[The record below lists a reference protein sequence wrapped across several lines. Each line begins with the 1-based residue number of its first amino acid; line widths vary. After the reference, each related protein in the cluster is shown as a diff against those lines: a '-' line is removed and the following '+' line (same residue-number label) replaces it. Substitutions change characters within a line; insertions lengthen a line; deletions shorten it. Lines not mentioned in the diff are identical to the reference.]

1 MTRSDDEDLDSAEF
15 TADLGEWDEVQ
26 EFDEPDAVDEP
37 DPVAPVGASNELLVR
52 PPPSKMSRRDRR
64 AWMEIEAGRIARV
77 RDRQREE
84 GLGFSDGFAHRP
96 PRALGRSGRRGF
108 RSADRV
114 NRAQW
119 WERRRARDADTRAI
133 GVLILTLLLVG
144 YIAFRLIWGGN
155 DAPAQGSTLAGSLA
169 ASVPAAAVSPS
180 TGNAA
185 VSSGELSQTSPSP
198 APTSP
203 PATSAIAPAP
213 ATSPAIAGNAGP
225 ASSVFGNGGNTSRSP
240 APVTASS
247 LLPAGVATVIAAP
260 ANTTGVPAPSGPVP
274 AADRKTASS
283 TGLAWFQRTCGSSWQ
298 QPFGAALTAN
308 RAAMTRQGWAY
319 ADPARDAH
327 GRQWWTGVVKARQ
340 TRRCSHLSVEK
351 FAGPA
356 PSGPATVVMV
366 FQADRIVTSEQP
378 GAAATVEKVNEP
390 RTMTRG
396 ADALW
401 SVGPVRMA
409 G

>member
-26 EFDEPDAVDEP
+26 EFDEPGAVDEP

-52 PPPSKMSRRDRR
+52 PPPSRMSRRDRR

-96 PRALGRSGRRGF
+96 PRALGRSGRRAF
-108 RSADRV
+108 RAADRV

-144 YIAFRLIWGGN
+144 YIAFRLIWGGD
-155 DAPAQGSTLAGSLA
+155 DAPAPSGAPAGSLA
-169 ASVPAAAVSPS
+169 ASAPAAAVFPS
-180 TGNAA
+180 TGDAGA
-185 VSSGELSQTSPSP
+185 SSVELSQPSPSP
-198 APTSP
+198 V
-203 PATSAIAPAP
+203 PATISTSATSPAP
-213 ATSPAIAGNAGP
+213 ATSPATAGNAGP
-225 ASSVFGNGGNTSRSP
+225 ASSVFGNGGNTSLEP
-240 APVTASS
+240 APVTGSS
-247 LLPAGVATVIAAP
+247 ALPAGVATVIAAP
-260 ANTTGVPAPSGPVP
+260 AGATGVAAPSGPVL
-274 AADRKTASS
+274 AADRRTAPS
-283 TGLAWFQRTCGSSWQ
+283 TGLAWFRRTCGSSWR
-298 QPFGAALTAN
+298 QPFGASLTAN

-319 ADPARDAH
+319 ADPARDAQ
-327 GRQWWTGVVKARQ
+327 GRQWWAGVVKARQ
-340 TRRCSHLSVEK
+340 IRLCSHLSVEK

-356 PSGPATVVMV
+356 PSGPATAVMV
-366 FQADRIVTSEQP
+366 FQADRIVTSDRP
-378 GAAATVEKVNEP
+378 GAAAATVEKVNEL

-396 ADALW
+396 ADGLW
-401 SVGPVRMA
+401 FVGPVKMA

>member
-1 MTRSDDEDLDSAEF
+1 MTRPDSEGMDSGEFTGDLDE
-15 TADLGEWDEVQ
+15 GQEPDELD
-26 EFDEPDAVDEP
+26 EFDRLDEVDEP
-37 DPVAPVGASNELLVR
+37 EPVAFNNELLVR
-52 PPPSKMSRRDRR
+52 PPPARMSRRDRR
-64 AWMEIEAGRIARV
+64 AWMEIEAGRIARL

-96 PRALGRSGRRGF
+96 PRALGRSGRRAF
-108 RSADRV
+108 RAADRM

-119 WERRRARDADTRAI
+119 WERRRTRDADTRAV

-155 DAPAQGSTLAGSLA
+155 DIPAPGSAPVAPAGGA
-169 ASVPAAAVSPS
+169 AAAVPAPAVDTMSSP
-180 TGNAA
+180 AA
-185 VSSGELSQTSPSP
+185 VSSASPSP
-198 APTSP
+198 SSSPP
-203 PATSAIAPAP
+203 PATSQA
-213 ATSPAIAGNAGP
+213 ATAAGNTGATT
-225 ASSVFGNGGNTSRSP
+225 SVFGNGGNTSIGP

-247 LLPAGVATVIAAP
+247 ALPAGVATVAAAP
-260 ANTTGVPAPSGPVP
+260 ADATGVPAPSGPVP
-274 AADRKTASS
+274 ATDRKTAGSA
-283 TGLAWFQRTCGSSWQ
+283 GLSWLRRTCGSSWQ

-308 RAAMTRQGWAY
+308 QAAMTRQGWAY
-319 ADPARDAH
+319 ADPARDVR
-327 GRQWWTGVVKARQ
+327 GRQWWAGVVKARQ

-356 PSGPATVVMV
+356 PSGPTTAVMV
-366 FQADRIVTSEQP
+366 FQADRIVTSDRP
-378 GAAATVEKVNEP
+378 GAATTVERVNEL

-401 SVGPVRMA
+401 SVGPVKMA

>member
-1 MTRSDDEDLDSAEF
+1 MIRPENEGLHSGEFASALDEADDLD
-15 TADLGEWDEVQ
+15 DVQ
-26 EFDEPDAVDEP
+26 EPDELVGP
-37 DPVAPVGASNELLVR
+37 DPRAPVGAGNELLVR
-52 PPPSKMSRRDRR
+52 PPPARMSRRDRR
-64 AWMEIEAGRIARV
+64 AWMEIEADRIARV
-77 RDRQREE
+77 RDRQREQ

-96 PRALGRSGRRGF
+96 PRALGRSGRRAF
-108 RSADRV
+108 RAADRI

-144 YIAFRLIWGGN
+144 YIAVRLIWGGN
-155 DAPAQGSTLAGSLA
+155 DTPAPDSAPAAPASPTGA
-169 ASVPAAAVSPS
+169 AAAAVPAPAVDTMSSP
-180 TGNAA
+180 AA
-185 VSSGELSQTSPSP
+185 VSSASPSP
-198 APTSP
+198 ASSP
-203 PATSAIAPAP
+203 PLATSQA
-213 ATSPAIAGNAGP
+213 ATAVGNTGATT
-225 ASSVFGNGGNTSRSP
+225 SEFGNGGNTSTRT
-240 APVTASS
+240 APVTGSS
-247 LLPAGVATVIAAP
+247 ALPAGVATVVAAP
-260 ANTTGVPAPSGPVP
+260 TDATGVPAPSGPVP
-274 AADRKTASS
+274 AADRKTAGSA
-283 TGLAWFQRTCGSSWQ
+283 GLSWFQRTCGSSWQ

-366 FQADRIVTSEQP
+366 FQADRIVTSDRP
-378 GAAATVEKVNEP
+378 GAVAATVEKVNEL
-390 RTMTRG
+390 RTMSRG
-396 ADALW
+396 DDGLW
-401 SVGPVRMA
+401 FVGPVMVA

>member
-15 TADLGEWDEVQ
+15 TADLGEWGKVQ
-26 EFDEPDAVDEP
+26 DFGEPDAVDEP

-52 PPPSKMSRRDRR
+52 PPPSRMYRRDRR
-64 AWMEIEAGRIARV
+64 AWLQIEAGRIARV

-96 PRALGRSGRRGF
+96 PRALGRSGRRAF

-180 TGNAA
+180 TGNATA
-185 VSSGELSQTSPSP
+185 SSGELSQTSPSS
-198 APTSP
+198 APTSV
-203 PATSAIAPAP
+203 PATSAAP
-213 ATSPAIAGNAGP
+213 ATSQATAAGSAGAP
-225 ASSVFGNGGNTSRSP
+225 TSLFGNGGNTSRSP

-308 RAAMTRQGWAY
+308 RSAMTPQGWAY
-319 ADPARDAH
+319 ADPARDAQ

-340 TRRCSHLSVEK
+340 IRRCSHLSVEK

-366 FQADRIVTSEQP
+366 FQADRIVTPEQP
-378 GAAATVEKVNEP
+378 GAAATVEKVNEL
-390 RTMTRG
+390 RTMSRG
-396 ADALW
+396 DDGLW
-401 SVGPVRMA
+401 SVGPVKMA

>member
-52 PPPSKMSRRDRR
+52 PPPATMSRRDRR
-64 AWMEIEAGRIARV
+64 AWMEIEADRIARV
-77 RDRQREE
+77 RDRQREQ

-96 PRALGRSGRRGF
+96 PRALGRSGRRAF
-108 RSADRV
+108 RAADRV

-144 YIAFRLIWGGN
+144 YIAVRLIWGGN
-155 DAPAQGSTLAGSLA
+155 DIPAQGSAPA
-169 ASVPAAAVSPS
+169 APASPTGAAAAAVPAPAVDTMSSP
-180 TGNAA
+180 AA
-185 VSSGELSQTSPSP
+185 VSSASPSP
-198 APTSP
+198 ASSPP
-203 PATSAIAPAP
+203 PATSQA
-213 ATSPAIAGNAGP
+213 ATAAGNTGATT
-225 ASSVFGNGGNTSRSP
+225 SVFGNGGNTSRSP
-240 APVTASS
+240 APVPGSS
-247 LLPAGVATVIAAP
+247 LLPAGVATVVAAP
-260 ANTTGVPAPSGPVP
+260 AGATGVPAPSGPVL
-274 AADRKTASS
+274 AADRKTAPA

-308 RAAMTRQGWAY
+308 RSAMTPQGWAY

-351 FAGPA
+351 FTGPA
-356 PSGPATVVMV
+356 PSGPATAVMV
-366 FQADRIVTSEQP
+366 FQADRTVTSDRP
-378 GAAATVEKVNEP
+378 GTTATVEKVNEL
-390 RTMTRG
+390 RTMNRG
-396 ADALW
+396 ADGLW
-401 SVGPVRMA
+401 SVGPVKMA

>member
-1 MTRSDDEDLDSAEF
+1 MTRPDDEDLDSAEF
-15 TADLGEWDEVQ
+15 SSDLRDWEEIQDFGELDG
-26 EFDEPDAVDEP
+26 VDEP

-52 PPPSKMSRRDRR
+52 PPPARMSRRDRR

-96 PRALGRSGRRGF
+96 PRALGRSGRRAF
-108 RSADRV
+108 RAADRV

-133 GVLILTLLLVG
+133 GVLILTLLLVA

-169 ASVPAAAVSPS
+169 ASVPAAAVSES
-180 TGNAA
+180 TGDATA
-185 VSSGELSQTSPSP
+185 SSGELSQTSPSS
-198 APTSP
+198 APTSV
-203 PATSAIAPAP
+203 PATSAAP
-213 ATSPAIAGNAGP
+213 ATSRATAAGS
-225 ASSVFGNGGNTSRSP
+225 ASAPTSLFGNGGNTSRSP
-240 APVTASS
+240 APVTATS

-283 TGLAWFQRTCGSSWQ
+283 TGLAWFRRTCGRSWQ

-319 ADPARDAH
+319 ADPARDAQ
-327 GRQWWTGVVKARQ
+327 GRQWWAGVVKARQ
-340 TRRCSHLSVEK
+340 IRRCSHLSVEK

-378 GAAATVEKVNEP
+378 GVAVTVEKVNEL
-390 RTMTRG
+390 RTMNRG
-396 ADALW
+396 DDGLW
-401 SVGPVRMA
+401 SVGPVKMA

>member
-1 MTRSDDEDLDSAEF
+1 MIRPENEGLHSGEFASALDEADDF
-15 TADLGEWDEVQ
+15 DEVQ
-26 EFDEPDAVDEP
+26 EPDELVGP
-37 DPVAPVGASNELLVR
+37 DPRAPVGAGNELLVR
-52 PPPSKMSRRDRR
+52 PPPARMSRRDRR
-64 AWMEIEAGRIARV
+64 AWMEIEADRIARV

-96 PRALGRSGRRGF
+96 PRALGRSGRRAF

-155 DAPAQGSTLAGSLA
+155 DAPAPGSTLAGSLA
-169 ASVPAAAVSPS
+169 ASAPAAALSPS
-180 TGNAA
+180 TGNATA
-185 VSSGELSQTSPSP
+185 SGEQSRTSPSS
-198 APTSP
+198 APTSV
-203 PATSAIAPAP
+203 PATSEAP
-213 ATSPAIAGNAGP
+213 ATPQATAAGSAGAP
-225 ASSVFGNGGNTSRSP
+225 TSLFGNGGNTSTGP

-247 LLPAGVATVIAAP
+247 ALPAGVATVIAAP
-260 ANTTGVPAPSGPVP
+260 ANTTGVPAPPGPVP
-274 AADRKTASS
+274 ATDRKTAGSA
-283 TGLAWFQRTCGSSWQ
+283 GLSWFQRTCGSSWQ

-308 RAAMTRQGWAY
+308 RSAMTRQGWAY

-351 FAGPA
+351 FTGPA
-356 PSGPATVVMV
+356 PSGPTTAVMV
-366 FQADRIVTSEQP
+366 FQADRIVTSDRP
-378 GAAATVEKVNEP
+378 GAAATTVEKVNEL
-390 RTMTRG
+390 RTMNRG
-396 ADALW
+396 DDGLW
-401 SVGPVRMA
+401 SVGPVKMA